1 MIPAGPA
8 PRGPSP
14 GGPSER
20 GQYER
25 HLFVCTDG
33 KVCPRQGAGELFEAL
48 REGVKREGLAERVR
62 VNRAGCFSQCGH
74 GPMAVV
80 YPENVW
86 YAALR
91 PEDAPRLVAEHLAAG
106 RPLADRIYSPR
117 GPGKQ
122 ICPPGEE
129 TIPPRP
135 V

>member
-1 MIPAGPA
+1 V
-8 PRGPSP
+8 SE
-14 GGPSER
+14 GG
-20 GQYER
+20 QFER

-48 REGVKREGLAERVR
+48 REGVKRAGIADRVR
-62 VNRAGCFSQCGH
+62 INRAGCFSQCGH

-91 PEDAPRLVAEHLAAG
+91 AGDAPRLVEQHLIGG
-106 RPLADRIYSPR
+106 RPVQELLYLPP

-122 ICPPGEE
+122 ICPPGQEE
-129 TIPPRP
+129 IPPHT